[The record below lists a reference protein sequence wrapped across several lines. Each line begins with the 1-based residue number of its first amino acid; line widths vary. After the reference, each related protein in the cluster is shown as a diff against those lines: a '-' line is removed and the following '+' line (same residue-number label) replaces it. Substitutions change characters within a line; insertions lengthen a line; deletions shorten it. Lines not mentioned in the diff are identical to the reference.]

1 MDNAKIL
8 KEVLDDYEKEHNTF
22 KREKFDADMQVLN
35 VVFEAMKRVKNCL
48 IADVVGQSEQLAIQ
62 RCECEH
68 CDPTEI
74 KVCTNCDGYVE

>member
-1 MDNAKIL
+1 MT
-8 KEVLDDYEKEHNTF
+8 EFEKEIEPVVLWI
-22 KREKFDADMQVLN
+22 KEKLKGRVPYSEELSISFCAALIKQHEKEALN
-35 VVFEAMKRVKNCL
+35 

>member
-1 MDNAKIL
+1 MTIDL
-8 KEVLDDYEKEHNTF
+8 KLLEQRIDKWLNEETEESIREWLLAQRKEPETS
-22 KREKFDADMQVLN
+22 D
-35 VVFEAMKRVKNCL
+35 EAVN